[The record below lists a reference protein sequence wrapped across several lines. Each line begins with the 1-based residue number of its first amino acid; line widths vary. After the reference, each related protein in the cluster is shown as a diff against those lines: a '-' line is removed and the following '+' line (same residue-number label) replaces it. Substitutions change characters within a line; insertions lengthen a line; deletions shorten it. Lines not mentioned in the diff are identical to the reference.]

1 MFILL
6 LRKATKCI
14 PKYIFV
20 MYFIIAMKEM
30 FERLKRDDPQAWD
43 LLHKELRARFFPGL
57 LRDFRNRDDA
67 EEAYSEGLYKL
78 LRAVRKPTF
87 TWQGEAQF
95 YSFCHKVFRSAAAD
109 LRRRRRKHLVLPED
123 RVMTMPPVR
132 AGSTDENDCSQAVRE
147 MMDVAEKVLTGHPR
161 LIFCAYKA
169 LFSIPGSD
177 SWPPHQRTQWL
188 QKYTGLKGN
197 AFYIA
202 HSRMRKKL
210 EEVLS
215 PQGLLRGKR

>member
-1 MFILL
+1 
-6 LRKATKCI
+6 
-14 PKYIFV
+14 

-43 LLHKELRARFFPGL
+43 LLYKELRARFFPGL

-87 TWQGEAQF
+87 TWQGEPQF

-109 LRRRRRKHLVLPED
+109 LWRRRKKNPVRPED
-123 RVMTMPPVR
+123 TEMTMPPVQ
-132 AGSTDENDCSQAVRE
+132 AGSTDEDDCSQAVRE
-147 MMDVAEKVLTGHPR
+147 MMDVAEKILTGHPR

-210 EEVLS
+210 EE
-215 PQGLLRGKR
+215 LLRRKR